1 MSAASWRALE
11 AELDRWAEAGRE
23 ATFWWRDDDASDDD
37 PALAR
42 LLELAAQHEVP
53 LGVAAVPTLLTGDAA
68 RKLRETCHAFVLQH
82 GHAHVNHA
90 PPTEKKAEF
99 GTGRPVD
106 VMCTELTAG
115 YRRLVKALPALPVLV
130 PPWNRLA
137 PALVG
142 HLTEIGL
149 RGLSTYGPRRACS
162 PAPGLTQVNTH
173 VDLIDWRGTRG
184 FVGEETALEL
194 TCGHL
199 AAKRSGHVDADE
211 PTGLLSHH
219 RVHEEAAWR
228 FLAAFLERTSDHPA
242 VAWPRP
248 PDMFGL
254 TTNGDPR

>member
-1 MSAASWRALE
+1 MSAANWRALE
-11 AELDRWAEAGRE
+11 TELDRWAEAGRE
-23 ATFWWRDDDASDDD
+23 ATLWWRDDDASDDD

-42 LLELAAQHEVP
+42 LLELANEHNVP
-53 LGVAAVPTLLTGDAA
+53 LGVATVPALLTGDAA
-68 RKLRETCHAFVLQH
+68 RRLREARHAFVLQH

-90 PPTEKKAEF
+90 SPTEKKAEF

-106 VMCTELTAG
+106 VMCAELTAG
-115 YRRLVKALPALPVLV
+115 RRKLVDALPALPVLV

-142 HLTEIGL
+142 YLSEIGL
-149 RGLSTYGPRRACS
+149 HGLSTYGPRRSSS
-162 PAPGLTQVNTH
+162 PAPGLIQVNTH

-184 FVGEETALEL
+184 FVGEEAALAL
-194 TCGHL
+194 ACGHL
-199 AAKRSGHVDADE
+199 AARRSGRVDADE

-219 RVHEEAAWR
+219 RVHQEAAWQ
-228 FLAAFLERTSDHPA
+228 FLAAFLERASDHPA

-248 PDMFGL
+248 PTLFAL